1 MLSTVLFHI
10 GRYTLFLMQVFK
22 KPERHS
28 YFFRQYL
35 LEIEK
40 LGINSLGIVIVISVF
55 MGAVITIQ
63 TAINMFT
70 PLIPK
75 YLIGLVSRDS
85 IILEFSSTIVSLIL
99 AGKVGSNIASEI
111 GTMRVTEQIDALD
124 VMGINSAGFLV
135 LPKVLA
141 SLTSFP
147 VLVAISMFVGVGGGW
162 AAGSLTGLVPSADY
176 VYGLQYLFNP
186 YYITYSLVKSCV
198 FAFIISTISAY
209 WGYYTNGG
217 ALEVGK
223 SSTKAV
229 VVSSIQILLFNLLL
243 TQLMLI

>member
-1 MLSTVLFHI
+1 M
-10 GRYTLFLMQVFK
+10 FLRQVFK
-22 KPERHS
+22 KPEKHNYLFKQ
-28 YFFRQYL
+28 YF

-63 TAINMFT
+63 TALNTIS
-70 PLIPK
+70 PLIPR
-75 YLIGLVSRDS
+75 YLVGLASRDS
-85 IILEFSSTIVSLIL
+85 IILEFSSSVVSLIL

-124 VMGINSAGFLV
+124 IMGINSASFLV

-141 SLTSFP
+141 SVSIFP
-147 VLVAISMFVGVGGGW
+147 FLVAISMCVGIAGGW
-162 AAGSLTGLVPSADY
+162 SAGVLTGIVPSADY
-176 VYGLQYLFNP
+176 VYGIQFLFVP
-186 YYITYSLVKSCV
+186 YYVTYSLIKSVV

-209 WGYYTNGG
+209 WGYHTSGG
-217 ALEVGK
+217 ALEVGAA
-223 SSTKAV
+223 STKAV

-243 TQLMLI
+243 TQLLLV

>member
-1 MLSTVLFHI
+1 MLSTVFFHI
-10 GRYTLFLMQVFK
+10 GRYTIFLMQVFK

-35 LEIEK
+35 LEVEK

-75 YLIGLVSRDS
+75 YMIGLAARDS

-147 VLVAISMFVGVGGGW
+147 VLVAISMFVGIGGGW
-162 AAGSLTGLVPSADY
+162 LAGTLTGLVPSADY

-186 YYITYSLVKSCV
+186 YYVTYSLIKSGV

-209 WGYYTNGG
+209 WGYYTYGG

-243 TQLMLI
+243 TQIMLI